1 MEPEFRKIAIIGMGL
16 IGGSLGLIIHK
27 NNIAERVIG
36 IGRNPEKLNKA
47 LCRHAVD
54 EVTTD
59 YTEGVKESNLVV
71 LCTPVRCI
79 VPIFKEIYPFLPDKC
94 IVTDAGSTKSSIMQ
108 NIQSFLTQSISGK
121 KITFI
126 GSHPMAGS
134 EQSGID
140 AARDDLYDNS
150 LCIITVPE
158 NLSAQHEDVF
168 RVEHFWKKAGCKVLK
183 MKSDLHDSAVAA
195 VSHLPHLM
203 ASVLVHTVAKID
215 NNSGN
220 LPLIASTGFKDTT
233 RVASGNPD
241 IWTDISL
248 ENKKALLESVD
259 EFERQLSLF
268 KKALQSE
275 DSVEIHR
282 FFEKARNYRD
292 SVIISKNKTERKD

>member
-27 NNIAERVIG
+27 NRIAERVIG
-36 IGRNPEKLNKA
+36 IGRNPEKLKKA
-47 LCRHAVD
+47 LNRQAVD

-59 YTEGVKESNLVV
+59 YAQGVKDSDLVI

-79 VPIFKEIYPFLPDKC
+79 FPIFKEIYPYLSDNC
-94 IVTDAGSTKSSIMQ
+94 IITDAGSTKSSIMG
-108 NIQSFLTQSISGK
+108 NIGSFLSQSNSSK
-121 KITFI
+121 KIVFI

-140 AARDDLYDNS
+140 AAREDLYDNS
-150 LCIITVPE
+150 LCIVTVPD
-158 NLSAQHEDVF
+158 NQCAIPDAVSK
-168 RVEHFWKKAGCKVLK
+168 VESFWMKAGCNVLK

-203 ASVLVHTVAKID
+203 ASVLVHTVAKMD
-215 NNSGN
+215 NKSGT
-220 LPLIASTGFKDTT
+220 LPMIASTGFKDTT

-241 IWTDISL
+241 VWTDISL
-248 ENKKALLESVD
+248 ENKKALLESMN
-259 EFERQLSLF
+259 EFERQLALF

-275 DSVEIHR
+275 DSAEIHR
-282 FFEKARNYRD
+282 FFEQARDYRD
-292 SVIISKNKTERKD
+292 SVVNSKNNKEKKE